1 MLPFFIELFHQK
13 CSTDENNRIEK
24 NDTSNDTAV
33 CVQRLCKH
41 MFGFAWNVIKLTMC
55 MEIRAQFLDRRVFF
69 RALIK
74 TKQWQTIKNYQKA
87 QKQTYNEWN

>member
-1 MLPFFIELFHQK
+1 
-13 CSTDENNRIEK
+13 
-24 NDTSNDTAV
+24 
-33 CVQRLCKH
+33 
-41 MFGFAWNVIKLTMC
+41 MC

-87 QKQTYNEWN
+87 QKQTYNE